1 MPRPARRS
9 SEMKDVLTL
18 LHLVAFQHQAVYRP
32 APHMA
37 WRVTERQQQASSFNP
52 SPFVPQLT
60 HPTAGLLSGKTP
72 LPAFGQVPGLKQEP
86 VRAQEVCASLALL
99 PAPLL
104 LAIAGCAT
112 AMAISHCTSCS
123 PWLPRVFRRLS
134 ADWMLNLAEVA
145 FRKQP
150 AG

>member
-72 LPAFGQVPGLKQEP
+72 LPSFWAGARAETRASEGPGGLCQP
-86 VRAQEVCASLALL
+86 RPAASPTA
-99 PAPLL
+99 
-104 LAIAGCAT
+104 AGY
-112 AMAISHCTSCS
+112 S
-123 PWLPRVFRRLS
+123 WLCHRHGHLS
-134 ADWMLNLAEVA
+134 LH
-145 FRKQP
+145 
-150 AG
+150 